1 MGYLVFVP
9 GVGYVKNY
17 RKNHEGEYTYT
28 KNRDEAQIWWT
39 FSGAKRTSHKI
50 FGAHVEE
57 L

>member
-17 RKNHEGEYTYT
+17 RKNHKGEYTYT
-28 KNRDEAQIWWT
+28 NNRDEAQIWWT